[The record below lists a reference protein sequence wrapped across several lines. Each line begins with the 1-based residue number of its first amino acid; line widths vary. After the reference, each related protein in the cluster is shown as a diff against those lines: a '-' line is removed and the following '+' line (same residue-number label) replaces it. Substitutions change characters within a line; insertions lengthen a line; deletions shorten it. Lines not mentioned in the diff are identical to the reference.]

1 MKPVAT
7 LAAVS
12 LLALGGAAAVAQP
25 APPPAPPPGATAPD
39 GGPDRGPAFTRAE
52 LDSLTNARIAGIK
65 AGLALTPDQQ
75 RLFEPV
81 EQALRTMATN
91 RAERMEGF
99 RRNAGTPPP
108 RLDLSQRLEL
118 QAERATRAAQSL
130 TTLSSAVKPFYASLD
145 DSQKKL
151 LPMLMRRGGGGFG
164 RRMAMRYGERRGM
177 MERGAPHP

>member
-12 LLALGGAAAVAQP
+12 LLALGSAAAVAQP
-25 APPPAPPPGATAPD
+25 APPPAPPPGAAAPD
-39 GGPDRGPAFTRAE
+39 QGPDRRPAFTRAE

-65 AGLALTPDQQ
+65 AGLNLTADQQ

-81 EQALRTMATN
+81 EQALRAMAAS
-91 RAERMEGF
+91 RADRMESF
-99 RRNAGTPPP
+99 RRNAGGPPP
-108 RLDLSQRLEL
+108 RPDLAQRLEM

-130 TTLSSAVKPFYASLD
+130 TTLSNAVKPFYASLD

-151 LPMLMRRGGGGFG
+151 LPMLMRRGGGDFG